1 MEHHLHEEI
10 RMTVITD
17 PSLEY
22 RAYRV
27 AMLLSECLN
36 MGELVSFS
44 LARTQQPP
52 ITTQRHLP
60 KASRSR

>member
-1 MEHHLHEEI
+1 
-10 RMTVITD
+10 MTVITD

-27 AMLLSECLN
+27 AILLSECLN

-44 LARTQQPP
+44 LARTQHPP
-52 ITTQRHLP
+52 IAPQLYLP
-60 KASRSR
+60 KSR

>member
-17 PSLEY
+17 PNLDY

-27 AMLLSECLN
+27 AMLLSEYLD

-44 LARTQQPP
+44 LARTQDPP
-52 ITTQRHLP
+52 IAPQLHLP
-60 KASRSR
+60 KTSGSR